1 MKKLGSSCTQ
11 CAECKHL
18 KKGTCAG
25 LIEYQRHECPQWY
38 TTRLVP
44 ELHGDVLVRSSQGRP
59 I

>member
-1 MKKLGSSCTQ
+1 MKKLGSSCAR
-11 CAECKHL
+11 CAECKYL
-18 KKGTCAG
+18 K
-25 LIEYQRHECPQWY
+25 HDCPQWY

>member
-1 MKKLGSSCTQ
+1 M
-11 CAECKHL
+11 